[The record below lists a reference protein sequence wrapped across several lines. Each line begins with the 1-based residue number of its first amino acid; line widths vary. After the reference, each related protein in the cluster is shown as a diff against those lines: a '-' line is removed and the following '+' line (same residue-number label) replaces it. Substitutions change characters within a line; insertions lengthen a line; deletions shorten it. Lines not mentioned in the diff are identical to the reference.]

1 MYVLYLVSGY
11 VKGGA
16 SQLSPADRPALCET
30 AVARARAGAAAD
42 DREGQKAPLTCTSVL
57 TVEKVV
63 KFVRAAFMESSL

>member
-1 MYVLYLVSGY
+1 MYVLYIVSGY

-42 DREGQKAPLTCTSVL
+42 DREDREVHFCTHS
-57 TVEKVV
+57 
-63 KFVRAAFMESSL
+63 